1 MKKTLITF
9 FVFFVSLCIVSCG
22 KKENDG
28 YKCKVEFHFDGKTV
42 VEEVNYGD
50 LVSLPKGIGS
60 KYLYYQNG
68 KKFYS
73 HEDCIFE
80 DTKIYRKDIIEID
93 DLVIGDGVIYG
104 INSSQDV
111 YIPKTYI
118 YNGKEIEIKSMD
130 LWDRSL
136 AKNYIVDEDNKYFK
150 TIDGDLY
157 SKNEETLYLVRKRKE
172 KFVIPDTVKKIGSY
186 AFFTF
191 YTEFMHDDTCERKI
205 IISDSVVDIDD
216 NAFDAA
222 RADEIVFGKG
232 IKRIGHYAF
241 DGALN
246 KSAEIILPEGLESIG
261 RNALSNYFIE
271 LKFYLPSTLKYI
283 CGNSIE
289 SYHSIVI
296 SEDNPYIKIVN
307 NNLYSKDG
315 KTLISYRNLDSP
327 KPFDSSV
334 LEGVKYIGDY
344 AFYNTELYDLVI
356 PEGVEHIGIEAFYDI
371 RIENKTDII
380 LPSTIKYIGP
390 YAFGAFYME
399 LDDFSYESVIE
410 NNAFNS
416 TYADEIVFEK
426 SIKMAEY
433 SAFDD
438 ALYRPRKIILPE
450 GMKYICKGTFYG
462 SEFEEVKIP
471 QSIEEI
477 GEYAFSH
484 SNIRKIELHG
494 NLKLPEGI
502 FFDCKKLET
511 VKMAEGIKEIPEEF
525 LYDCN
530 KLKNVNI
537 PNSVTAIGERAFYG
551 CGGLKNILIPE
562 SVEKIGQLAF
572 SRCFNLT
579 IYCEAKEKP
588 EGFNDTWNYE
598 DVYKEYIDVVWGYEK
613 GEL

>member
-136 AKNYIVDEDNKYFK
+136 AKSYIVDEDNKYFK

-315 KTLISYRNLDSP
+315 KTLISYRNLDST

-334 LEGVKYIGDY
+334 LEGVKFIGDS
-344 AFYNTELYDLVI
+344 AFSGAILYDLVI
-356 PEGVEHIGIEAFYDI
+356 PEGVEYIGKSAFYTAKI
-371 RIENKTDII
+371 YSTRIKNKLEII
-380 LPSTIKYIGP
+380 LPSTIKYVGP
-390 YAFGAFYME
+390 YAFLNVVRTPY
-399 LDDFSYESVIE
+399 
-410 NNAFNS
+410 
-416 TYADEIVFEK
+416 
-426 SIKMAEY
+426 
-433 SAFDD
+433 
-438 ALYRPRKIILPE
+438 KIILPE
-450 GMKYICKGTFYG
+450 GMKYICGYTF
-462 SEFEEVKIP
+462 SESLLEEIEIP

-477 GEYAFSH
+477 GVEAFSW
-484 SNIRKIELHG
+484 SSIRKIELHG
-494 NLKLPEGI
+494 NLKLHTGVLYYCEQ
-502 FFDCKKLET
+502 LET
-511 VKMAEGIKEIPEEF
+511 IKMAEGIKEIPDYF
-525 LYDCN
+525 LCYST

-537 PNSVTAIGERAFYG
+537 PNSVTTIGKEAFYG
-551 CGGLKNILIPE
+551 CGGLRDILIPE

-572 SRCFNLT
+572 SRCFHLT

-588 EGFNDTWNYE
+588 EGFNDKWNYE
-598 DVYKEYIDVVWGYEK
+598 DGYKKYIDVVWGYEK
-613 GEL
+613 GE